1 MEIKAQITKKLQK
14 YKADEIKTL
23 YQLMLRVLSG
33 NDDFRMVQNADT
45 DDLRPVIEGETGEKI
60 DFAMESVISGG
71 SLKLWQDIQAEE
83 AEKVKLKKAD
93 RIERIAS
100 VMSDATLFEG
110 FCLAFYGKDEMLAVL
125 CDEYGCME
133 AYEALSQDIVYRKRR
148 AYMRMLSDYVL
159 AASHLYGVVALHDF
173 ELLLRHYEKNLD
185 DFEGYARRKLS
196 QYHPFPAK
204 IFRDLYLTAADRR
217 YSSGGTGYHG
227 RSVCTSFFYRR
238 FPERTEGNGKSI
250 CKKGRTERGG
260 KGFRPVFCICRGENF
275 LQKAAA

>member
-60 DFAMESVISGG
+60 DFAMGSIISGE

-100 VMSDATLFEG
+100 VMSDAALFEG

-125 CDEYGCME
+125 CDEYGCLE
-133 AYEALSQDIVYRKRR
+133 AYEALVQDTVYRKRR

-159 AASHLYGVVALHDF
+159 AATPLYGVVSLHDF
-173 ELLLRHYEKNLD
+173 ELPLRH
-185 DFEGYARRKLS
+185 
-196 QYHPFPAK
+196 
-204 IFRDLYLTAADRR
+204 
-217 YSSGGTGYHG
+217 
-227 RSVCTSFFYRR
+227 
-238 FPERTEGNGKSI
+238 
-250 CKKGRTERGG
+250 
-260 KGFRPVFCICRGENF
+260 
-275 LQKAAA
+275 